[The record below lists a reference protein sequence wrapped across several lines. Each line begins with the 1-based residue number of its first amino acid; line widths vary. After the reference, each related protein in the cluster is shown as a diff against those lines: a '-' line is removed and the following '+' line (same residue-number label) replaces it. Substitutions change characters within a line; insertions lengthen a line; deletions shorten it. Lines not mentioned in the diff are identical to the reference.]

1 MATSSTNSGASN
13 GSATHTQVR
22 CYCPDEAILLISQ
35 TDANPG
41 RRYFRCPNRKFKD
54 CKFFL
59 WCDPE
64 IPPSQ
69 KAAFLKFKNERKGLG
84 DELKCKEEEVK
95 MITSRLDIIEREMAS
110 RLDIIEREMVELQVK
125 HAKLEEFI
133 DTLVKKEKF
142 PTSFV
147 MFMLACVVLLLVLK

>member
-22 CYCPDEAILLISQ
+22 CYYPDEADLLISQ

-41 RRYFRCPNRKFKD
+41 RRYFRCPRRKFKD

-95 MITSRLDIIEREMAS
+95 VITLRLDIIEREM
-110 RLDIIEREMVELQVK
+110 LELQVK

-147 MFMLACVVLLLVLK
+147 MFMLACVVFLLVLK

>member
-22 CYCPDEAILLISQ
+22 CYCPDEADLLISQ
-35 TDANPG
+35 IDANPG
-41 RRYFRCPNRKFKD
+41 RRYFRCPRRKFKD

-95 MITSRLDIIEREMAS
+95 VITLRLDIIEREM
-110 RLDIIEREMVELQVK
+110 LELQVK

>member
-13 GSATHTQVR
+13 GSATHKQVR
-22 CYCPDEAILLISQ
+22 CYCPDEADLLISQ
-35 TDANPG
+35 TDANSG
-41 RRYFRCPNRKFKD
+41 RRYFRCPRRKFKD

-95 MITSRLDIIEREMAS
+95 MITKRLDIIEREM
-110 RLDIIEREMVELQVK
+110 LELQVK

-142 PTSFV
+142 STSFV